1 MTQLRFINVNK
12 HYFWEL
18 SGKMKDCLESFGHVI
33 LSSYIIWQ
41 SRWGEVVAFGNM
53 IAVKNDAK
61 FLVSKAEFTYLDM
74 VEIRA
79 PTRKWNHFSCCFYKR
94 FIYILM

>member
-1 MTQLRFINVNK
+1 M
-12 HYFWEL
+12 
-18 SGKMKDCLESFGHVI
+18 
-33 LSSYIIWQ
+33 
-41 SRWGEVVAFGNM
+41 VAFGNM